1 MPKNPPAPALAPSLP
16 IEDLTEEEAAR
27 ELEALA
33 ARLAEANAA
42 YHVRDEPI
50 MPDAEYD
57 ALFRRNQAIEARFP
71 ELVRADSPS
80 KKVGEEPAAGF
91 AKARHGTPMLSLDN
105 AFAPED
111 FSEFAARIRRFLGLS
126 AEEVLRFVAEPKI
139 DGLSVN
145 LTYEHGRFVRGATRG
160 DGTVGE
166 DITENLR
173 TLDELPRELPAPFPD
188 RIEIRGE
195 VFMTKADFLAFHAEQ
210 TRLFE
215 ERERRRAAGEK
226 VGEAVRIPV
235 NPRNAAAGSLR
246 QLDARITARRPLR
259 LFAYAQGAS
268 SSPVAETHSGYLDV
282 LRGWGFRV
290 NPLSEALRDEHAAA
304 DFQARMGERRA
315 GLDYDIDG
323 VVYKLDRLDWQG
335 RLGFVGRAPRWAIAW
350 KFPAERATTK
360 LLEIQI
366 QVGRTGALTPRA
378 IMQPVN
384 VGGVMVQHATL
395 HNEDEVARRDAR
407 VGDTVELQR
416 AGDVIPQVIRVVDP
430 DRPGRGEP
438 WVPPTHCPECGSP
451 AIRPEGEVVRR
462 CTGGLVCPAQQVE
475 RLIHFASRN
484 AMDIEGLGIENVVL
498 LHEAGLVK
506 TPADIFRLSGHVATL
521 RGWKGWGGAAKG
533 ESKKVAN
540 LLAAIEARR
549 RPSLERFI
557 FALGIRRIGEQNAR
571 LLARHYH
578 SAAAWR
584 AAMLDARIIGSEA
597 REDLGGIQGIGPS
610 IAQELVT
617 FFAETRNVEALDDLL
632 GEVTPEE
639 AEAVA
644 EGALSGKSIVFTGG
658 LETMTRQ
665 EAEARAELLGAKVVK
680 SVSKRTD
687 LVVVGTDAGSKAKK
701 AAELELRTLTEAEW
715 RAIAGFPPAEPA
727 PETTPDP
734 EPDPAP

>member
-1 MPKNPPAPALAPSLP
+1 MAEKTPSPALPP
-16 IEDLTEEEAAR
+16 EDLTEEEAAR
-27 ELEALA
+27 ELESLAL
-33 ARLAEANAA
+33 RIAEANAA
-42 YHVRDEPI
+42 YHVNDAPI
-50 MPDAEYD
+50 MSDAEYD

-71 ELVRADSPS
+71 DLVRPDSPS

-91 AKARHGTPMLSLDN
+91 AKSRHGTPMLSLDN

-145 LTYEHGRFVRGATRG
+145 LTYEDGQFVRGATRG
-160 DGTVGE
+160 DGMVGE
-166 DITENLR
+166 DITENLK
-173 TLDELPRELPAPFPD
+173 TLDELPRQLKAPFPE

-215 ERERRRAAGEK
+215 EREQRREAGEK

-246 QLDARITARRPLR
+246 QLDPKVTAKRPLR

-268 SSPVAETHSGYLDV
+268 SSPVAETHSGYLDM

-290 NPLSEALRDEHAAA
+290 NPLSELLRDEHAAA
-304 DFQARMGERRA
+304 DFQAAMGERRA

-323 VVYKLDRLDWQG
+323 VVYKLDRLDWQT

-378 IMQPVN
+378 VMQPVN

-416 AGDVIPQVIRVVDP
+416 AGDVIPQIIRVVDP

-438 WVPPTHCPECGSP
+438 WMPPTHCPECGSP

-462 CTGGLVCPAQQVE
+462 CTGGLICPAQQVE

-498 LHEAGLVK
+498 LHEAKLVE
-506 TPADIFRLSGHVATL
+506 TPADIFRLKDHAAVL
-521 RGWKGWGGAAKG
+521 RGWKGWGGSAKG

-540 LLAAIEARR
+540 LLTAIEARR
-549 RPSLERFI
+549 SPSLERFI

-578 SAAAWR
+578 TAQTWR
-584 AAMLDARIIGSEA
+584 QAMLDARMIGSEA
-597 REDLGGIQGIGPS
+597 REDLGGIQGIGPA
-610 IAQELVT
+610 IAQELVA
-617 FFAETRNVEALDDLL
+617 FFSEKRNVDAIDDLL
-632 GEVTPEE
+632 REVTPDE

-644 EGALSGKSIVFTGG
+644 EGALSGKSIVFTGS

-665 EAEARAELLGAKVVK
+665 EAEARAEQLGAKVVK
-680 SVSKRTD
+680 SVSKKTD
-687 LVVVGTDAGSKAKK
+687 FVVVGVDAGSKAKK
-701 AAELELRTLTEAEW
+701 AAELGLTTLTEAEW
-715 RAIAGFPPAEPA
+715 REIAGFAA
-727 PETTPDP
+727 
-734 EPDPAP
+734 AGGAAS

>member
-1 MPKNPPAPALAPSLP
+1 MAEKIPSPALPP
-16 IEDLTEEEAAR
+16 EELTEEEAAR
-27 ELEALA
+27 ELEFLA
-33 ARLAEANAA
+33 ARIAEANAA
-42 YHVRDEPI
+42 YHVHDAPI

-71 ELVRADSPS
+71 DLVRADSPS

-91 AKARHGTPMLSLDN
+91 SKLRHGTPMLSLDN
-105 AFAPED
+105 AFSPED
-111 FSEFAARIRRFLGLS
+111 FAEFAARIRRFLGLS
-126 AEEVLRFVAEPKI
+126 GDEVLRFVAEPKI

-145 LTYEHGRFVRGATRG
+145 LTYEDGVFVHGATRG
-160 DGTVGE
+160 DGMVGE
-166 DITENLR
+166 DITENLK
-173 TLDELPRELPAPFPD
+173 TLDELPRRLPAPFPD

-195 VFMTKADFLAFHAEQ
+195 VFMTKGAFLAFHAEQ

-215 ERERRRAAGEK
+215 ERERRREAGEK

-246 QLDARITARRPLR
+246 QLDPKVTAKRPLN

-268 SSPVAETHSGYLDV
+268 SSPVAETHSDYLDA
-282 LRGWGFRV
+282 LRRWGFQV
-290 NPLSEALRDEHAAA
+290 NPLSELLRDEHAAA
-304 DFQARMGERRA
+304 DFQAAMGERRA

-323 VVYKLDRLDWQG
+323 VVYKLDRLDWQT

-378 IMQPVN
+378 VMQPVN

-416 AGDVIPQVIRVVDP
+416 AGDVIPQIIRVVDP
-430 DRPGRGEP
+430 DRPGRAEP

-462 CTGGLVCPAQQVE
+462 CTGGLICPAQQVE

-484 AMDIEGLGIENVVL
+484 ALDIEGLGIENVVL
-498 LHEAGLVK
+498 LHEAKLAE
-506 TPADIFRLSGHVATL
+506 TPADIFRLKNHTNTI
-521 RGWKGWGGAAKG
+521 RTWKGWGGSAKG
-533 ESKKVAN
+533 ESKKLSN
-540 LLAAIEARR
+540 LLSAIEARR
-549 RPSLERFI
+549 TPSLERFI

-578 SAAAWR
+578 TAAAWR
-584 AAMLDARIIGSEA
+584 QAMLDARVIGSEA
-597 REDLGGIQGIGPS
+597 REDLGSIQGIGPA
-610 IAQELVT
+610 IAQELVA
-617 FFAETRNVEALDDLL
+617 FFSEKRNVDALDDLL
-632 GEVTPEE
+632 REVSPEE

-644 EGALSGKSIVFTGG
+644 EGALSGKSIVFTGS

-665 EAEARAELLGAKVVK
+665 EAEARAEQLGAKVVK
-680 SVSKRTD
+680 SVSKKTD
-687 LVVVGTDAGSKAKK
+687 FVVIGADAGSKAKK
-701 AAELELRTLTEAEW
+701 AAELGLTMLTEAEW
-715 RAIAGFPPAEPA
+715 REMAGFAA
-727 PETTPDP
+727 
-734 EPDPAP
+734 